1 MSRTNTPNYFSAQH
15 AKRLIPAPLKRAVR
29 EAFSKRDLHQAIR
42 QIKDL
47 SPGTVPS
54 HELLNLLQRGW
65 GNGGFAAT
73 IDYLDEVAKFA
84 STTTGPILEC
94 GSGLTTLLLGLIA
107 GRRGIETWSLEH
119 ISEWRTRVAGLIER
133 FEIPNSRLCLA
144 PLKDYGEFT
153 WYDAPLGEMPQNFA
167 LVICDGPPGATPG
180 GRYGLL
186 PILGERLSKGSV
198 ILLDDAT
205 RPGEAEVLSR
215 WKAEA
220 PVSISF
226 DEEKN
231 QTFAV
236 IIYG

>member
-1 MSRTNTPNYFSAQH
+1 MSTTNTTNHFNAQR
-15 AKRLIPAPLKRAVR
+15 AKRLIPAPLKRALRDALAKR
-29 EAFSKRDLHQAIR
+29 ELHGAIR

-47 SPGTVPS
+47 PPGTVPS
-54 HELLNLLQRGW
+54 QELLHRLQRGW
-65 GNGGFAAT
+65 ANDGFAAT
-73 IDYLDEVAKFA
+73 IDYLEEVAKFA

-94 GSGLTTLLLGLIA
+94 GSGLTTILLGLIA

-119 ISEWRTRVAGLIER
+119 ISNWRTRVAGLLDR

-144 PLKDYGEFT
+144 PLKNYGDFT
-153 WYDAPLGEMPQNFA
+153 WYNPPLGDMPQSFG

-205 RPGEAEVLSR
+205 RPGEAEVLTQ

-220 PVSISF
+220 PISISI
-226 DEEKN
+226 DEEQN
-231 QTFAV
+231 QSFAV
-236 IIYG
+236 IIHG